1 MLTALRVRCLCVLA
15 ACALA
20 LGAWG
25 AEKEGTPEKSIT
37 VDLGGGVKMDL
48 VLIPAG
54 SFRMGYEK
62 DEGDHRP
69 VHEVKIPKPFYM
81 GKYEV
86 TQEQW
91 QAFMGSNPSEFKGP
105 KNPVD
110 AVTWND
116 CQAFLKKLND
126 RVGRGKFTLPSE
138 AEWEY
143 ACRAG
148 SDTEY
153 FFGDDEKLLGEYA
166 WYEHNSGER
175 THPVGEKKPNAWG
188 LHDMHGNVCEW
199 CEDVWQGSYQGAPS
213 DGSAWVKE
221 AGGMR
226 VRRGGA
232 WNFSP
237 GPCRSHVRSGNTPGS
252 DTNRPGLR
260 VVLRGF

>member
-1 MLTALRVRCLCVLA
+1 LWVLA

-20 LGAWG
+20 VGAWA
-25 AEKEGTPEKSIT
+25 AEKEATPQKSIT
-37 VDLGGGVKMDL
+37 VDIGGGVKMEF

-91 QAFMGSNPSEFKGP
+91 EAVMGKNPSFFKGP

-110 AVTWND
+110 SVSWDD
-116 CQAFLKKLND
+116 CQAFLKKLNE
-126 RVGRGKFTLPSE
+126 RIRRGKFTLPSE

-148 SDTEY
+148 SRAE
-153 FFGDDEKLLGEYA
+153 FCFGDGRKQLREYA
-166 WYEHNSGER
+166 WYEDNSEEK

-188 LHDMHGNVCEW
+188 LHDMHGNVWEW
-199 CEDVWQGSYQGAPS
+199 CEDAYHRSYEGAPA
-213 DGSAWVKE
+213 DGSAWTE
-221 AGGMR
+221 GGDQGLR
-226 VRRGGA
+226 VERGGS
-232 WNFSP
+232 WERSP
-237 GPCRSHVRSGNTPGS
+237 TECRSA
-252 DTNRPGLR
+252 NRIGYRPFGEFFADGCR
-260 VVLRGF
+260 VVLRDF